1 MKTGLLFTGQGAQ
14 YSGMGKSLYDT
25 SKEAKRIF
33 NLAGKDVM
41 EWCFEGSKETQ
52 KQTNVTQPCIYT
64 VSMAA
69 YAAFQE
75 ELSRLDKELVGK
87 LEVAGMAGFSLGEY
101 SALTASGAI
110 RSFEEGLNLVRQR
123 GTWMNEAGK
132 DADGENTGGMVAAF
146 GERADILDCVEK
158 SRENGIL
165 EGVNFNSPVQTVVAG
180 DKEALER
187 FKQNARESG
196 SIKSLPLSVG
206 AAFHSP
212 MMEPV
217 VAKLQELLL
226 AARLKKPMVKVYAN
240 ITGKDIMEGFQ
251 EINGFQGME
260 GLQGIDGFQGGE
272 GQWLAGIMAK
282 QAQSPVYWQ
291 ETIEHMVADGINV
304 FIEIGPGTTLSGLA
318 KKINNELTTMH
329 IEDHETLME
338 TINTLKCL
346 ISGDG
351 AGGGEEGG
359 GAPETGGSGKA
370 GQKKAK
376 EV

>member
-110 RSFEEGLNLVRQR
+110 RSFEAGLNLVRQR

-132 DADGENTGGMVAAF
+132 DGGGENTGGMVAAF
-146 GERADILDCVEK
+146 GERTDILDCVEK

-217 VAKLQELLL
+217 VPKLQELLL
-226 AARLKKPMVKVYAN
+226 AAGLKKPMVKVYAN
-240 ITGKDIMEGFQ
+240 VTGKDI
-251 EINGFQGME
+251 ME

-291 ETIEHMVADGINV
+291 ETIENMVADGINV

-338 TINTLKCL
+338 TINMLKCL
-346 ISGDG
+346 IPGDG
-351 AGGGEEGG
+351 AGGGEEDGGADGPG
-359 GAPETGGSGKA
+359 GAPETGGSGEA